1 MKKKLSI
8 ILFLLILVLGL
19 CVGCVPGVTPGP
31 DEPDPITVSRV
42 VMVELFVAPACI
54 YCPQAKAD
62 MAQLLQEY
70 GLNKIVLL
78 EEYAWNY
85 PLSSGWATTETINRY
100 SMYTSDTATPDA
112 YFNGLNQ
119 SVHHDNSSYNNY
131 KAAIDKELEKPAQI
145 SISATASKDSSI
157 HLINIT
163 GNIQNVGDN
172 AFSNIVIGAM
182 IYEDSVSLIV
192 PGKPTY
198 TVNQVVRDILTPVQ
212 VSSLISGETYD
223 FSFTAN
229 AEDLKYADNFNNL
242 HIVVYVQAPNSSTK
256 EILQASYI
264 E

>member
-145 SISATASKDSSI
+145 SISATASEDIPI

-163 GNIQNVGDN
+163 GNIQNVGNN